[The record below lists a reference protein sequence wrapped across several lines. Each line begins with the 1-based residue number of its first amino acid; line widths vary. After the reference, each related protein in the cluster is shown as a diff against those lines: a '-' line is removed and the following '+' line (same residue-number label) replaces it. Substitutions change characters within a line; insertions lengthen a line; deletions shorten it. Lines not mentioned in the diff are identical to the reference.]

1 MREVKLTLLGKPG
14 CHLCDD
20 ARVALDEVLS
30 SAAIADAGLT
40 ITLTEV
46 NILDDQALL
55 EKHVEEIP
63 VLFINDRMHSY
74 WHIDKE
80 RLIRALTES

>member
-1 MREVKLTLLGKPG
+1 MREVKLTLLTKPG

-20 ARVALDEVLS
+20 ARAALDEVLS
-30 SAAIADAGLT
+30 RAEIADAGVMVT
-40 ITLTEV
+40 VTEA

-55 EKHVEEIP
+55 EKHAEEIP